1 MSHPTF
7 SAQCLTVHN
16 PFHPMLGRETQL
28 LDEPVPIRTLV
39 PPSNKPVIVVRN
51 GQYILR
57 ADWDQEVKDGD
68 TLAVV
73 FLPQGGD
80 DGGSDVLRVVLLVV
94 VAYFAWYLAPE
105 LAGAGASQGTIAAW
119 QAGIGAVGNPVINA
133 NLEVLK

>member
-1 MSHPTF
+1 MTQSFTAH
-7 SAQCLTVHN
+7 CLTVHN

-28 LDEPVPIRTLV
+28 LDEPVPIRSLV

-80 DGGSDVLRVVLLVV
+80 DGASDVLKVVLIIVI
-94 VAYFAWYLAPE
+94 AYFSGGW
-105 LAGAGASQGTIAAW
+105 GASLAEAYGGTAAAW
-119 QAGIGAVGNPVINA
+119 SAAISVEGTPVINA
-133 NLEVLK
+133 IIEVTK